1 MDLNEQRNQSGL
13 MMPQGIPDIWDD
25 EELKEKVRDIM
36 RAIGEDPNREGLKET
51 PKRYIKALW
60 DMTHPE
66 EFNLTTFDSEG
77 MNQMIVQNN
86 IPFYSLCEHHIIS
99 FFGTGTIAYI
109 PNGKIVGLSKLART
123 LEWFA
128 RGLQNQER
136 ITNNV
141 ADYLFEKLQ
150 PLGVGVYLKAK
161 HMCMEQRGVKK
172 HDTWTSTTALRG
184 YFLTN
189 SGVKEEFINY
199 IK

>member
-1 MDLNEQRNQSGL
+1 MDLNEMRNQSGEMYGGL
-13 MMPQGIPDIWDD
+13 KVWDR
-25 EELKEKVRDIM
+25 EELQEKVRDILI
-36 RAIGEDPNREGLKET
+36 AIGENPDREGLKDT
-51 PKRYIKALW
+51 PKRYLKALW
-60 DMTHPE
+60 DMVHPE
-66 EFNLTTFDSEG
+66 QFNLTTFDSEG

-86 IPFYSLCEHHIIS
+86 IPFYSLCEHHIIT
-99 FFGTGTIAYI
+99 FFGTGIIAYI

-150 PLGVGVYLKAK
+150 PLGVGVHLKAK

-184 YFLTN
+184 DFLTN